1 MAKNV
6 IQLTARTATAD
17 SDILHVN
24 SGGTDYKQTK
34 ANFTKDIPHMYT
46 DTVAAGSS
54 KSFTLG
60 NNTYLLVMCT
70 GTAAG
75 RNAVFNVFCGSAGAM
90 YTTDVLQGA
99 NIVVTTATNTLT
111 IQNTTSGSGSTYVC
125 AVIFS
130 GSMTAA

>member
-6 IQLTARTATAD
+6 TQLTARTATAD

-34 ANFTKDIPHMYT
+34 ANFTKDIPHMLT
-46 DTVAAGSS
+46 DTVAAGAS

-75 RNAVFNVFCGSAGAM
+75 RNSVFNVFCGSSGAM
-90 YTTDVLQGA
+90 YTTDVLQGG
-99 NIVVTTATNTLT
+99 NIVVSTATNTLT

-130 GSMTAA
+130 GSMAAA